1 MTDDFLNALQWP
13 AMVMTLLSAWLVASQ
28 SQRKRSWGFW
38 LFISSN
44 LLWVVWGWHDGA
56 IALIAL
62 QIGLFALY
70 LRGAMKNDTTKTD
83 TLKDAHAS
91 T

>member
-1 MTDDFLNALQWP
+1 MDEFLNALQWP
-13 AMVMTLLSAWLVASQ
+13 AMAITLLSAWLVASQ

-44 LLWVVWGWHDGA
+44 LLWVVWAWHDGA

-62 QIGLFALY
+62 QIGLFALN
-70 LRGAMKNDTTKTD
+70 LRGAMKNDTTKHD
-83 TLKDAHAS
+83 TLKVSHES
-91 T
+91 R